1 MAEQEIVR
9 QSVANKEEL
18 KEQKRK
24 RKPQDAT
31 EHIDSKDKAELAA
44 TRELNRMKDM
54 IQKRDKK
61 IYSVEEFI
69 ALAG

>member
-1 MAEQEIVR
+1 MR
-9 QSVANKEEL
+9 QSVADKEEL

-24 RKPQDAT
+24 RKPLDAT
-31 EHIDSKDKAELAA
+31 VHIDSQDNAEQAA
-44 TRELNRMKDM
+44 TRELNLMMDM
-54 IQKRDKK
+54 IQERDKK